1 MNRMRKAYATRFRT
15 LLRQLGARQLET
27 GVGRLLAAG
36 HRLSAAGQLP
46 LVEAFVQVEARV
58 QQQARRFTRAAQARA
73 GAAPGQPGRRV
84 ETDPPRFF
92 CDAGLGGL
100 ARWLRAAGYESFWN
114 PALDDPEL
122 VSQVSASRGVLL
134 TTDSLLMERRPCRDG
149 LIAALW
155 LPPVLGVDQ
164 QLAAVFREFELR
176 LRVPRCMRCGGTFR
190 RVDKASVWSR
200 IPPRTRLWLDEYF
213 LCEQCHQLFWHGTHW
228 QRIVAELQRLPRST
242 GG

>member
-27 GVGRLLAAG
+27 GVERLLAAG
-36 HRLSAAGQLP
+36 HHLSAAGQLP

-58 QQQARRFTRAAQARA
+58 QRQARRFTRAARA
-73 GAAPGQPGRRV
+73 PGAASGPPGRRV
-84 ETDPPRFF
+84 EPDPPRFL

-100 ARWLRAAGYESFWN
+100 ARWLRAAGYEAFWN
-114 PALDDPEL
+114 PALQDAEL
-122 VSQVSASRGVLL
+122 VRQVSASGAVLL
-134 TTDSLLMERRPCRDG
+134 TTDSLLMERRLCRDG

-155 LPPVLGVDQ
+155 LPPALGVDQ
-164 QLAAVFREFELR
+164 QLAAVFREFDLQLR
-176 LRVPRCMRCGGTFR
+176 APRCMRCGGTFR
-190 RVDKASVWSR
+190 RVDKSSVWSR

-213 LCEQCHQLFWHGTHW
+213 VCEQCHHLFWHGTHW
-228 QRIVAELQRLPRST
+228 QRIVAELQRLPRTT